1 METGLVKIDGM
12 NYYFDSQGQM
22 KTGWVTIGSKK
33 YFFSPSAG
41 GRAATG
47 NWEIGSKT
55 YYFNSDGVLVD

>member
-1 METGLVKIDGM
+1 M
-12 NYYFDSQGQM
+12 Q
-22 KTGWVTIGSKK
+22 TGWVTIGSKK

-55 YYFNSDGVLVD
+55 YYFNSDGVLVG